1 MYYATSTPRTHE
13 SIMSNVRSA
22 AMENDAVS
30 YQIVLCMST
39 IIIIIDTQ
47 VMGIKGASVLC
58 TQQSFDLST
67 GVVVD
72 VMHCVFLGLVE
83 KTLMG
88 FWFGASFPYS
98 IRTKVINIKYY
109 LQDTFNVATNT
120 DYSL

>member
-1 MYYATSTPRTHE
+1 
-13 SIMSNVRSA
+13 
-22 AMENDAVS
+22 
-30 YQIVLCMST
+30 MST
-39 IIIIIDTQ
+39 IIIIIYTQ
-47 VMGIKGASVLC
+47 VKGIKGASVLC

-72 VMHCVFLGLVE
+72 VMHCVFLGLLE

-88 FWFGASFPYS
+88 FWFGASHRRSPYS